1 MSWVSDYLVFKKLIS
16 YVVYLEFVIMILTCN
31 LFGIG
36 VICDSISTGLIFDL
50 AWPVKQATEII
61 SEAFFLNFSTVGQ
74 KLVLTGSFEFKKLFV
89 ICKLAYY
96 A

>member
-50 AWPVKQATEII
+50 A
-61 SEAFFLNFSTVGQ
+61 
-74 KLVLTGSFEFKKLFV
+74 
-89 ICKLAYY
+89 
-96 A
+96 